1 MPSRPRYDYE
11 PAPNLCINYDG
22 HINSVPPDIRGR
34 APSSDSAI
42 GQFRAMASVIVPLA
56 DLGDDDLALPR
67 RLDLELLDS
76 DGDRL
81 LLGVD
86 LVADE
91 P

>member
-1 MPSRPRYDYE
+1 
-11 PAPNLCINYDG
+11 
-22 HINSVPPDIRGR
+22 
-34 APSSDSAI
+34 
-42 GQFRAMASVIVPLA
+42 MASVIVPLA